1 MTENNKVYVNL
12 VPNPKYTEG
21 SNLPVMVGP
30 ANPNAPEGKNWTIG
44 VKMPDGTWYNQ
55 AAFAS
60 KDEVGGLTI
69 ILTPSGSAAKP
80 AGSSQQKSFGGNNF
94 ASKPAYAKPNTG
106 FKNQF

>member
-1 MTENNKVYVNL
+1 MSDKIYINL

-44 VKMPDGTWYNQ
+44 VKMPDGTWWNQ

-69 ILTPSGSAAKP
+69 ILTPSNSAAKP
-80 AGSSQQKSFGGNNF
+80 AGGFQQKSF
-94 ASKPAYAKPNTG
+94 AAKPTYGKTNTG

>member
-1 MTENNKVYVNL
+1 MSEKIYINL
-12 VPNPKYTEG
+12 VNNPQYAEG

-30 ANPNAPEGKNWTIG
+30 NNPNAPEGKNWKIG
-44 VKMPDGTWYNQ
+44 VKIGDAWYNQ

-69 ILTPSGSAAKP
+69 ILTPSQSSAKP
-80 AGSSQQKSFGGNNF
+80 AGGFQQKSF
-94 ASKPAYAKPNTG
+94 AAKPTYGKPNTG